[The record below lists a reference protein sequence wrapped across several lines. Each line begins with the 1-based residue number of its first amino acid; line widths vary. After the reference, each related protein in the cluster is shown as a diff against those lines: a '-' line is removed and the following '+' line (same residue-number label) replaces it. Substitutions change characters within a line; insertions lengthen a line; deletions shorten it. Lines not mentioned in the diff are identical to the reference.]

1 MNEKKLIYITLVNNY
16 YEIREVEKNSYC
28 CRRLTPTEV
37 SDLLNKQQATIEAK
51 DKEIAELK
59 TKTLE
64 KFEKCT
70 DKPKQ
75 KNEDIHKWTDGRYTL
90 MFDEHT
96 FFVRD
101 NKNEKQMTALQVTEK
116 LNEQQAI
123 IQKEKGEKINAEEK
137 LSYMIWKYNKLKQK
151 NFDLQVKLSE
161 VMENGD

>member
-1 MNEKKLIYITLVNNY
+1 MSKRFKSTLDEDTMSIMPYLVSDNEEECFYNLEDCV
-16 YEIREVEKNSYC
+16 
-28 CRRLTPTEV
+28 
-37 SDLLNKQQATIEAK
+37 DLLNEQQSAIEEK

-59 TKTLE
+59 LE
-64 KFEKCT
+64 KFEE
-70 DKPKQ
+70 Q
-75 KNEDIHKWTDGRYTL
+75 KNDDIHKWTDGRYAL

-101 NKNEKQMTALQVTEK
+101 NAKEKCMNALQVTEK

-137 LSYMIWKYNKLKQK
+137 LSYMVWKYNKLKQK

-161 VMENGD
+161 VIENDE